1 MHVKKTVFFEKSIAI
16 LTHFQKL
23 QSRAGTD
30 PNKSSQWRG
39 AREVYNIT
47 HHSDSHSSTKS
58 SNRNC
63 FSSFHHIFLS
73 WTGKRQDAHGR
84 LAQKC
89 FPLIKTPP
97 PRKRNDVFK
106 RRTLNMT
113 VYVKWKG
120 HFSDL
125 SYLHVIFS
133 HYI

>member
-1 MHVKKTVFFEKSIAI
+1 MS
-16 LTHFQKL
+16 
-23 QSRAGTD
+23 
-30 PNKSSQWRG
+30 
-39 AREVYNIT
+39 
-47 HHSDSHSSTKS
+47 HHSGEEQGKFIILRTIWIPTPLKKVPIEIV
-58 SNRNC
+58 
-63 FSSFHHIFLS
+63 FHPFTIFLFS

-84 LAQKC
+84 MAQKC

-113 VYVKWKG
+113 VYVNWKG